1 MKRAASTGRLRF
13 VRPPAENLWPR
24 LAGIRISPDAPSL
37 AVRVVGALALVL
49 VVSVG
54 PGAASTREAV
64 SAQATPPK
72 VIRLV
77 SANLTF
83 RLLVDKPPQGS
94 SKGDTISTTNVLANA
109 VAQFG
114 LAKGAVV
121 GSDAGRT
128 TNVDGVPM
136 TADVLVRLP
145 GGTLRVRGRS
155 RQGRPDAGGPG
166 RWRHGPVQGG
176 NWDSHRPG
184 DPPLARS
191 VERLSAELL
200 ICPPRRR
207 LSRLAAPPAGA

>member
-13 VRPPAENLWPR
+13 VRPAAQNPRLR

-64 SAQATPPK
+64 STHATPPK

-128 TNVDGVPM
+128 TNVDAVPM

-155 RQGRPDAGGPG
+155 RRVGQTRVVPVVGGTGQFKGAIGTLTVQAIPHSPDLSN
-166 RWRHGPVQGG
+166 VY
-176 NWDSHRPG
+176 
-184 DPPLARS
+184 
-191 VERLSAELL
+191 RLSYSSA
-200 ICPPRRR
+200 RRAVA
-207 LSRLAAPPAGA
+207 SRG